1 VDLLDGINLPSTTA
15 EGLRLELAPYQY
27 LWLK

>member
-1 VDLLDGINLPSTTA
+1 VDLLDGINLPPTTA